1 MNPKITWRLI
11 PNSKHYYVSENGDVY
26 NDKTKQ
32 YIATKNPSNGYKK
45 VSINGK
51 SLYVHVLVCTL
62 FNGAKPIGGRYTVD
76 HIDRDKMNNKAKN
89 LRWVTQKVNNSN
101 RKHKGTRTQKLT
113 LKQWLMIV
121 GEYLNGQ
128 LSQYA
133 ITKWFLNQTGINICP
148 QNIGKLFKGTTYSK
162 WYTTYLTN
170 KQRQRIQSLTIQRKP

>member
-1 MNPKITWRLI
+1 
-11 PNSKHYYVSENGDVY
+11 
-26 NDKTKQ
+26 
-32 YIATKNPSNGYKK
+32 
-45 VSINGK
+45 
-51 SLYVHVLVCTL
+51 
-62 FNGAKPIGGRYTVD
+62 
-76 HIDRDKMNNKAKN
+76 N

-121 GEYLNGQ
+121 GEYLKGQ